1 MKDHPPKTISVV
13 LRKTPFNTARNAE
26 ALRMGVGLTLQDDQ
40 VQVVFV
46 EDGVYTLLNNKP
58 EIIDSPEL
66 IKHLETLRQLDC
78 PLIVEKESLEE
89 RKLLGVLSDPF
100 QVKTRHEVSLIL
112 ANSTILIVY

>member
-1 MKDHPPKTISVV
+1 MKDRPPKTISVV
-13 LRKTPFNTARNAE
+13 LRKTPFNTLRNAE
-26 ALRMGVGLTLQDDQ
+26 ALRMGVGLTLQDDR

-46 EDGVYTLLNNKP
+46 EDGVYTLLNSKP

-66 IKHLETLRQLDC
+66 IKHLETLQQLDC

-89 RKLLGVLSDPF
+89 RNLLGVLRDPV
-100 QVKTRHEVSLIL
+100 QVKTRDEVSLIL